1 MNCSNDIKADLTKLL
16 VPIERWV
23 AVTAGRVGAE
33 CLDEADRCGY
43 DDLPLLEEGRVIGF
57 VPLTRLH
64 ELARAN
70 ESISGK
76 DPELKSSFI
85 AQIGPIDHVLA
96 TLGSHR
102 IAGVVGPQRAVV
114 GIVTISDLNRHGF
127 RAILYPVLAQLE
139 EQIAKLIDAEF
150 EDPWEWITK
159 VGDSRVSI
167 VGHWECLKKDG
178 LDVSATARATL
189 GQMLKVVEDTASLVS
204 RCSLSRAKLST
215 FKSRAL
221 RYRNAVMHPTRP
233 LVTSQKDVISLRAFM
248 ADLSRLSDAL
258 R

>member
-1 MNCSNDIKADLTKLL
+1 MSCSDYIKADLTELL
-16 VPIERWV
+16 VPIERCV
-23 AVTAGRVGAE
+23 AVTSGRVNAE
-33 CLDEADRCGY
+33 CLNEASRYGY
-43 DDLPLLEEGRVIGF
+43 DDLPLFDEGRVIGF
-57 VPLTRLH
+57 VPLSRLR
-64 ELARAN
+64 ELAGDDD
-70 ESISGK
+70 SIGRE
-76 DPELKSSFI
+76 DPQLKFSFV
-85 AQIGPIDHVLA
+85 AQVDSIDHVLA
-96 TLGSHR
+96 ALGSHR
-102 IAGVVGPQRAVV
+102 IAGVVGPEGSVD
-114 GIVTISDLNRHGF
+114 GIVTISDMNRHGF
-127 RAILYPVLAQLE
+127 RAILYPALAQLE

-178 LDVSATARATL
+178 LDVSATAGATL

-204 RCSLSRAKLST
+204 RCSLSKSKLST

-248 ADLSRLSDAL
+248 TDLCRLSSAL